1 MRKRSGWM
9 AAVVVCVVAAG
20 GGLAAQGGNARTLKN
35 PVKSTPESIKAGQ
48 QAFNGMCR
56 QCHGPLGRGDGMMA
70 SKTQPPS
77 DLTDGT
83 WDHGATDGEI
93 FAVIANGVPKEKT
106 LMKGIKGKVADT
118 DIWNIVNYIRSLE
131 ERRAKSDAKK
141 G

>member
-1 MRKRSGWM
+1 
-9 AAVVVCVVAAG
+9 
-20 GGLAAQGGNARTLKN
+20 
-35 PVKSTPESIKAGQ
+35 
-48 QAFNGMCR
+48 
-56 QCHGPLGRGDGMMA
+56 MMA